1 MEKQV
6 YNYTQLFNNFS
17 ENLKSKRKQLGLTQ
31 KELAEIVGI
40 TPKTIQNYEKKK
52 TIPTPALMEEI
63 SIALNVSFEEMI
75 DNSEL
80 NNKVIS
86 AEILEKIE
94 NNSKYEFILEDLNI
108 TSKIF
113 DIIDLEIRNKTNNLP
128 ENVLN
133 ETLGGDL
140 DISYSDKY
148 NLVQAKLQQE
158 LDFEIKKIKNEF
170 ISRYDIVKQVYRPI
184 NIATRNTADKKK
196 Y

>member
-80 NNKVIS
+80 NNKIIS

-94 NNSKYEFILEDLNI
+94 NNSTYEFILEDLNI
-108 TSKIF
+108 SNKLF
-113 DIIDLEIRNKTNNLP
+113 DIIDLKKRRETNNLP

-133 ETLGGDL
+133 NTLGGDL
-140 DISYSDKY
+140 NISYDDKY

-158 LDFEIKKIKNEF
+158 LNFEMKKLENKLL
-170 ISRYDIVKQVYRPI
+170 SRYEDIKQIYRPI
-184 NIATRNTADKKK
+184 NLATEQIIDKNK

>member
-80 NNKVIS
+80 NNKIIS

-94 NNSKYEFILEDLNI
+94 NNSTYEFILEDLNI
-108 TSKIF
+108 SNKLF
-113 DIIDLEIRNKTNNLP
+113 DIIDLKKRRETNNLP

-133 ETLGGDL
+133 NTLGGDL
-140 DISYSDKY
+140 NISYDDKY

-158 LDFEIKKIKNEF
+158 LNFEMKKLENKLL
-170 ISRYDIVKQVYRPI
+170 SRYEDIKQIYRPI
-184 NIATRNTADKKK
+184 NLATESIVDKNK

>member
-80 NNKVIS
+80 NNKIIS

-94 NNSKYEFILEDLNI
+94 NNSTYEFILEDLNI
-108 TSKIF
+108 
-113 DIIDLEIRNKTNNLP
+113 
-128 ENVLN
+128 
-133 ETLGGDL
+133 
-140 DISYSDKY
+140 SYDNKY

-158 LDFEIKKIKNEF
+158 LNFEMKKLENKLLSKYE
-170 ISRYDIVKQVYRPI
+170 DIKQVYRPV
-184 NIATRNTADKKK
+184 NVATGDTVDKKK

>member
-63 SIALNVSFEEMI
+63 STALNVSFEEMI

-140 DISYSDKY
+140 DISYSNKY

-158 LDFEIKKIKNEF
+158 LDFEIKK
-170 ISRYDIVKQVYRPI
+170 
-184 NIATRNTADKKK
+184 
-196 Y
+196 

>member
-86 AEILEKIE
+86 AEILKKIE

-148 NLVQAKLQQE
+148 NLIQAKLQQE

-184 NIATRNTADKKK
+184 NIATGNTADKKK

>member
-80 NNKVIS
+80 NNKIIS

-94 NNSKYEFILEDLNI
+94 NNSTYEFILEDLNI
-108 TSKIF
+108 SNKLF
-113 DIIDLEIRNKTNNLP
+113 DIIDLKKRRETNNLP

-133 ETLGGDL
+133 NTLGGDL
-140 DISYSDKY
+140 NISYDDKY
-148 NLVQAKLQQE
+148 E
-158 LDFEIKKIKNEF
+158 
-170 ISRYDIVKQVYRPI
+170 DIKQVYRPV
-184 NIATRNTADKKK
+184 NVATGDTVDKKK

>member
-80 NNKVIS
+80 NNKIIS

-94 NNSKYEFILEDLNI
+94 NNSTYEFILEDLNI
-108 TSKIF
+108 SNKLF
-113 DIIDLEIRNKTNNLP
+113 DIIDLKKRREANNLP

-133 ETLGGDL
+133 NTLGGDL
-140 DISYSDKY
+140 NISYDDKY

-158 LDFEIKKIKNEF
+158 LNFEMKKLENKLL
-170 ISRYDIVKQVYRPI
+170 SRYEDIKQIYRPI
-184 NIATRNTADKKK
+184 NLATESIVDKNK

>member
-108 TSKIF
+108 TNKLF
-113 DIIDLEIRNKTNNLP
+113 DIIDLEKRREMGTLP

-133 ETLGGDL
+133 NTLGGKL
-140 DISYSDKY
+140 DISYDEKY

-158 LDFEIKKIKNEF
+158 LGFEIKKLENKLLSKYEDIKH
-170 ISRYDIVKQVYRPI
+170 VYRPV
-184 NIATRNTADKKK
+184 NVATGDTVDKKK

>member
-63 SIALNVSFEEMI
+63 SIALNISFEEMI

-184 NIATRNTADKKK
+184 NIATGNTADKKK

>member
-184 NIATRNTADKKK
+184 NISTGNTEDKKK